1 MLVKKQR
8 NCGLGI
14 VWCVIRTA
22 IHSENILAFQCIGGW
37 IDILER
43 ERERESHCHFA
54 TFKVPCHCASWSMN
68 SRQITTTRNMACSAA
83 LGQIMGIHTKGL
95 GQDPTKVLLPVE
107 NPKVHCF

>member
-1 MLVKKQR
+1 MVKKQR

-43 ERERESHCHFA
+43 ESPIV
-54 TFKVPCHCASWSMN
+54 T
-68 SRQITTTRNMACSAA
+68 
-83 LGQIMGIHTKGL
+83 
-95 GQDPTKVLLPVE
+95 LLHLWYLVT
-107 NPKVHCF
+107 VHHGP